1 MKKVFVLTIIT
12 ALLITG
18 VSITVLSQKTPEKPQ
33 YVAQTEDIPLNA
45 DTIFNLVNAER
56 KKAGVKP
63 LVRDARLDQSAQTK
77 ADDMANNNYFAHINP
92 TTGVN
97 GYKLIPSGLCSYQSE
112 NINAALTNEEA
123 VTEWM
128 NSEPHRNAILDQQY
142 DISGIGLAWQG
153 DYYIVTQHFCN
164 LK

>member
-56 KKAGVKP
+56 EKAGVKP
-63 LVRDARLDQSAQTK
+63 LARDARLDQSAQTK

>member
-1 MKKVFVLTIIT
+1 MRI
-12 ALLITG
+12 
-18 VSITVLSQKTPEKPQ
+18 
-33 YVAQTEDIPLNA
+33 YPLNA
-45 DTIFNLVNAER
+45 DTVFNLVNAER
-56 KKAGVKP
+56 EKAGVKP
-63 LVRDARLDQSAQTK
+63 LARDARLDQSAQTK

>member
-63 LVRDARLDQSAQTK
+63 LARDARLDQSAQTK